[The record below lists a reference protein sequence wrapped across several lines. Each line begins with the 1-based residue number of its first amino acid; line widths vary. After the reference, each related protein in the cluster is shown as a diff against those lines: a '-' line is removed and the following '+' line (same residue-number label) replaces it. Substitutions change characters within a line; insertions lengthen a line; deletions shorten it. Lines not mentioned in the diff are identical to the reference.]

1 MARYQVKGP
10 DGAVHVF
17 EGPDG
22 ATPDQVLSVAQQMF
36 SGPST
41 ADKINNDAISQGAR
55 NFARDGDGTA
65 FDAVKRG
72 ARDAV
77 AGLVRGAGS
86 IGATI
91 AAPYDYA
98 EDYIKGDRGKNLSSL
113 VTGKELPSRNAERRA
128 RLDENA
134 RELLGANTDSLAYK
148 GGKLTGEVAGS
159 AGAGGAVANGAR
171 ALGAAPELVTAIG
184 SGGFSGGGNMLT
196 RAAGGVINGAATAGL
211 VNPEDAV
218 PGAVIG
224 GALPPGVKLA
234 GMAGNAL
241 SDVAK
246 SGARKLMQSAIKPTL
261 AQRASGD
268 ADTAIETLLQY
279 GISPNKG
286 GVNKLRDLIDGLNTE
301 IGNKISSSTATVPK
315 QKVLD
320 KLDEVRDVFRNQV
333 SPTKDLAAIEGVG
346 QDFAAHPNFPL
357 PQTSIPVQDAQ
368 KLKQGTY
375 KVLQG
380 KYGEAGSAETEAQKG
395 LARGLKEEVA
405 NAVPGIQALNE
416 QESRL
421 IKTLDVSE
429 RRALLEMNKN
439 PVGLTALAKNPL
451 AAAGFMAD
459 RSAAFK
465 AIAARLINNAA
476 VPAAGYAGQKAI
488 GAASNPLL
496 RSAGLVATE
505 TNP

>member
-22 ATPDQVLSVAQQMF
+22 ATPNQVLGVAQQMF
-36 SGPST
+36 G
-41 ADKINNDAISQGAR
+41 GAKPEPAPKGLVDR
-55 NFARDGDGTA
+55 AVQAGSDLAA
-65 FDAVKRG
+65 FNRKQVGNLAAG
-72 ARDAV
+72 A
-77 AGLVRGAGS
+77 VRGAGS

-91 AAPYDYA
+91 LAPVDAAA
-98 EDYIKGDRGKNLSSL
+98 RALNGGKPVN
-113 VTGKELPSRNAERRA
+113 VGGFDIVGQDRRA
-128 RLDENA
+128 GMDGGLQEM
-134 RELLGANTDSLAYK
+134 GADTDSLAFK
-148 GGKLTGEVAGS
+148 TGKIGGEIAGT
-159 AGAGGAVANGAR
+159 AGAGGVVANAAR
-171 ALGAAPELVTAIG
+171 GLGAAAPVVDAIA
-184 SGGFSGGGNMLT
+184 SGGFAGGGNMLT
-196 RAAGGVINGAATAGL
+196 RIAGGAVNGGATAGL
-211 VNPEDAV
+211 VNPGETGVGAGA
-218 PGAVIG
+218 GAV
-224 GALPPGVKLA
+224 LPPGVKLA

-241 SDVAK
+241 SEAAQAGAK
-246 SGARKLMQSAIKPTL
+246 KLMQSAIKPTL

-279 GISPNKG
+279 GISPTKG

-301 IGNKISSSTATVPK
+301 IGNKISASTATVPK

-333 SPTKDLAAIEGVG
+333 SPTKDLGAIEGVG

-357 PQTSIPVQDAQ
+357 PQTSIPVQAAQ

-395 LARGLKEEVA
+395 LARGLKEEIA
-405 NAVPGIQALNE
+405 TAVPGIQGLNE

-421 IKTLDVSE
+421 IKTLDVAE

-439 PVGLTALAKNPL
+439 PVGLTALAHNPL

-465 AIAARLINNAA
+465 SLAARLINNAA
-476 VPAAGYAGQKAI
+476 VPAAGYAGQKVI
-488 GAASNPLL
+488 SAASNPLL

-505 TNP
+505 ANP